1 MDLLQSGSASHLHR
15 AAVGTRRTDSSV
27 ARIRFD
33 SVSTQDTRT
42 LASLGS
48 ASSVAAF
55 ERCRRGLGTVSDPR
69 RLRGR
74 FVAAGC
80 TRVSSDRTF

>member
-1 MDLLQSGSASHLHR
+1 MDLLQSGSAFHLQR
-15 AAVGTRRTDSSV
+15 AAAGTRRTDSSV
-27 ARIRFD
+27 ARTRFD
-33 SVSTQDTRT
+33 SEPTQDTRT

-55 ERCRRGLGTVSDPR
+55 ERCRRGLGTASDPR